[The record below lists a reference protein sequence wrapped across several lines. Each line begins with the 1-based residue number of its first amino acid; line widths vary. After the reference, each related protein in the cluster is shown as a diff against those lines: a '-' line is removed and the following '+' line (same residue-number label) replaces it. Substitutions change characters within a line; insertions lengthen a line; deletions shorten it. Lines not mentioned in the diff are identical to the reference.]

1 MGCMN
6 LLSGAVIAVW
16 AKHPKATLATFATT

>member
-1 MGCMN
+1 MK

-16 AKHPKATLATFATT
+16 AKLPKATLVTFAKK